1 MIKPENTAEFI
12 SRHAEEFG
20 GLPLGYMPAIIL
32 AVVATVCIVA
42 WYIAKRKM
50 GDD

>member
-1 MIKPENTAEFI
+1 MYQPTPLREVAENFD
-12 SRHAEEFG
+12 

-32 AVVATVCIVA
+32 ALVTIICLVA
-42 WYIAKRKM
+42 WFIAKRKI